1 MYRMLKLSVSGK
13 RTEKRK
19 STDIYSGKHGGEKK
33 HRGTTNQRQVK
44 RSNAHKKGEVR
55 VGKK

>member
-19 STDIYSGKHGGEKK
+19 STDIYIAGSMG
-33 HRGTTNQRQVK
+33 
-44 RSNAHKKGEVR
+44 
-55 VGKK
+55 GKKNTEELQIKDKLKGATRIKRGK